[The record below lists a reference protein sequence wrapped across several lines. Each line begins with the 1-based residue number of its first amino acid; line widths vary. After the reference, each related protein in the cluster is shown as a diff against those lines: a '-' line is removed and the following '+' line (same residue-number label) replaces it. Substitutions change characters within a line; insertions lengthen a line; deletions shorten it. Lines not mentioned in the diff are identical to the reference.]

1 LKSATASC
9 VGFVPT
15 LIGDPASSA
24 NPLLS
29 ALCSST
35 LTVLSAKL
43 AVTRFDAAVALKSAA
58 ATAWG

>member
-29 ALCSST
+29 AF
-35 LTVLSAKL
+35 VQQHADGAQRK
-43 AVTRFDAAVALKSAA
+43 AGGDEVDAAVAVEV
-58 ATAWG
+58 GGGDGVG